1 MFCPPLS
8 HPQPFSFPEG
18 MVNLPLVSKH
28 FVGDNV
34 GAAVGAGERYV
45 GLYDGFLGATL
56 GVLPV
61 GDDDGVV
68 KVGGGV
74 GGGVGEVVG
83 EVVGA
88 VVGERVGAVVGAVVG
103 EGVGTLSQ

>member
-18 MVNLPLVSKH
+18 MVNFPLVSKH

-45 GLYDGFLGATL
+45 GLYDGFLDGHGDTL

-74 GGGVGEVVG
+74 G
-83 EVVGA
+83 
-88 VVGERVGAVVGAVVG
+88 AVVG